1 MVKNILE
8 FSLTFFD
15 SNDMYSF
22 SIHVVVDHR
31 KEVKTF
37 NYVTSYSL
45 YIFVYSVCM

>member
-31 KEVKTF
+31 KKEVKTL

-45 YIFVYSVCM
+45 